1 MKLLNRENITD
12 SKWNDCIRKSPNGLV
27 YGLTWFLD
35 ALVDKWQGLVW
46 EKDNEYQAVFPIPI
60 RRKFGIKYVYPPF
73 FIQQLGLFSHS
84 EIDEEEAVAYLK
96 EKFKFVELNLNF
108 ASRTGQNR
116 TNLVLS
122 LRKDYESIKAK
133 YSSNHKRN
141 IRKSNKAGLV
151 IDNAEVNAVISLFRT
166 NKGSEFLNLK
176 DRDYKRFYNL
186 SVEAGQKS
194 CLLVKGVFK
203 AEKLIC
209 GGVFMKFKN
218 RIIFIFSGNSIE
230 GRDNAALFH
239 LLNAVI
245 QQYSNSGFDLDFEGS
260 QNEGLARFYS
270 GFGAKEEKYKFYK
283 HNTLPVLFKRNKK

>member
-84 EIDEEEAVAYLK
+84 EIDEEEAVAYLN

-218 RIIFIFSGNSIE
+218 RIIFIFSGNSVE

-270 GFGAKEEKYKFYK
+270 GFGAKEQKYKFYK

>member
-35 ALVDKWQGLVW
+35 ALVEKWQGLVW

-60 RRKFGIKYVYPPF
+60 RRRFGVKYVYPPF

-84 EIDEEEAVAYLK
+84 KIDEEEAVAYLNK
-96 EKFKFVELNLNF
+96 KFKFVELNLNF

-186 SVEAGQKS
+186 SVEARQKS

-270 GFGAKEEKYKFYK
+270 GFGAKEQKYKFYK